1 MKKYIRAVTLVA
13 RELLKDFP
21 DAELVESEPHNTE
34 PDCYMSM
41 LFLAEVD
48 PAKEQ
53 EWSGTV
59 LWRAASNRYRP
70 GHPRRNW
77 FVGVEFIEPISFPDV
92 SDKDIVYE
100 TMRSGG
106 HGGQNV
112 NKVETAV
119 RATHL
124 PQSGDGCPGH
134 PSADRYLCQMQHTT
148 VAVTEQGNGTRSA
161 SPETAA
167 KKRLRRSIFPCV
179 QMGQAYCTSARESR
193 ENILGSIIKQLAI
206 FMKISASAE
215 LVASDG
221 SGDGD
226 VEGFGGAVGVGGE

>member
-1 MKKYIRAVTLVA
+1 MKKYIQLTAGRGPVECARAVTLVA

-59 LWRAASNRYRP
+59 LWRAASDRYRP

-77 FVGVEFIEPISFPDV
+77 FVGVEFIDPISLPDV

-119 RATHL
+119 RARISVKCSSQRS
-124 PQSGDGCPGH
+124 QS
-134 PSADRYLCQMQHTT
+134 Q
-148 VAVTEQGNGTRSA
+148 NK
-161 SPETAA
+161 ETA
-167 KKRLRRSIFPCV
+167 RSLLLLKL
-179 QMGQAYCTSARESR
+179 QQRKDSAT
-193 ENILGSIIKQLAI
+193 
-206 FMKISASAE
+206 ASFR
-215 LVASDG
+215 ASKWG
-221 SGDGD
+221 RHTALMRGNPVKTFSGTL
-226 VEGFGGAVGVGGE
+226 

>member
-1 MKKYIRAVTLVA
+1 MKKYIQLTAGRGPVECARAVALVA
-13 RELLKDFP
+13 GELLKDFP
-21 DAELVESEPHNTE
+21 DAELVESEPHNAE

-41 LFLAEVD
+41 LFLAEVN

-59 LWRAASNRYRP
+59 LWRAASNPYRP

-77 FVGVEFIEPISFPDV
+77 FVGVEFIEPISLPDV
-92 SDKDIVYE
+92 SDKDIVYG

-124 PQSGDGCPGH
+124 PTGISVKCSSQRSQS
-134 PSADRYLCQMQHTT
+134 Q
-148 VAVTEQGNGTRSA
+148 NK
-161 SPETAA
+161 ETARSLLLL
-167 KKRLRRSIFPCV
+167 KLRQRKDSAAASFRASKW
-179 QMGQAYCTSARESR
+179 GRHTSLMRG
-193 ENILGSIIKQLAI
+193 NPVKT
-206 FMKISASAE
+206 F
-215 LVASDG
+215 
-221 SGDGD
+221 SG
-226 VEGFGGAVGVGGE
+226 AL

>member
-1 MKKYIRAVTLVA
+1 MKKYIQLTAGRGPAECARAVTLVA

-48 PAKEQ
+48 VVKEL
-53 EWSGTV
+53 EWTGTI
-59 LWRAASNRYRP
+59 LWRATSNRYRP

-77 FVGVEFIEPISFPDV
+77 FVGVEFIEPISLPDV
-92 SDKDIVYE
+92 SDKDIVYG

-124 PQSGDGCPGH
+124 PTGISVKCSSQRSQS
-134 PSADRYLCQMQHTT
+134 Q
-148 VAVTEQGNGTRSA
+148 NK
-161 SPETAA
+161 ETARSLLLL
-167 KKRLRRSIFPCV
+167 KLRQRKDSAAASFRASKW
-179 QMGQAYCTSARESR
+179 GRHTSLMRG
-193 ENILGSIIKQLAI
+193 NPVKT
-206 FMKISASAE
+206 F
-215 LVASDG
+215 
-221 SGDGD
+221 SG
-226 VEGFGGAVGVGGE
+226 AL

>member
-1 MKKYIRAVTLVA
+1 MKKYIQLTAGRGPVECARAVALVA

-21 DAELVESEPHNTE
+21 DAELVENEPHNTE

-41 LFLAEVD
+41 LFLAEVS

-59 LWRAASNRYRP
+59 LWRAASDRYRP

-77 FVGVEFIEPISFPDV
+77 FVGVEFIEPISLPDV

-124 PQSGDGCPGH
+124 PTGISVKCSSQRSQSQNKERARSLLLLKLQQRKD
-134 PSADRYLCQMQHTT
+134 SAAASFRASKWGRHTSLMR
-148 VAVTEQGNGTRSA
+148 GNPVKT
-161 SPETAA
+161 
-167 KKRLRRSIFPCV
+167 F
-179 QMGQAYCTSARESR
+179 
-193 ENILGSIIKQLAI
+193 
-206 FMKISASAE
+206 
-215 LVASDG
+215 
-221 SGDGD
+221 SG
-226 VEGFGGAVGVGGE
+226 AL

>member
-1 MKKYIRAVTLVA
+1 MKKYIQLTAGRGPVECARAVAQVA
-13 RELLKDFP
+13 GELLKDFP

-59 LWRAASNRYRP
+59 LWRAALDRYRP

-77 FVGVEFIEPISFPDV
+77 FVGVEFIAPVSLPEV

-124 PQSGDGCPGH
+124 PTGISVKCSSQRSQS
-134 PSADRYLCQMQHTT
+134 Q
-148 VAVTEQGNGTRSA
+148 NK
-161 SPETAA
+161 ETARSLLLLKLQQRKDSAAASFREA
-167 KKRLRRSIFPCV
+167 KWGRHTALMRGNPVKTF
-179 QMGQAYCTSARESR
+179 
-193 ENILGSIIKQLAI
+193 
-206 FMKISASAE
+206 
-215 LVASDG
+215 
-221 SGDGD
+221 SG
-226 VEGFGGAVGVGGE
+226 AL

>member
-1 MKKYIRAVTLVA
+1 MKKYIQLTAGRGPVECARAVTLVA
-13 RELLKDFP
+13 GELLKEFP

-59 LWRAASNRYRP
+59 LWRAASNPYRP

-77 FVGVEFIEPISFPDV
+77 FVGVEFIEPISLPDV

-124 PQSGDGCPGH
+124 PTGISVKCSTQRSQS
-134 PSADRYLCQMQHTT
+134 Q
-148 VAVTEQGNGTRSA
+148 NK
-161 SPETAA
+161 ETARGLLLLKLQQRKDFAAASFREA
-167 KKRLRRSIFPCV
+167 KWGRHTALMRGNPVKTFSEAL
-179 QMGQAYCTSARESR
+179 
-193 ENILGSIIKQLAI
+193 
-206 FMKISASAE
+206 
-215 LVASDG
+215 
-221 SGDGD
+221 
-226 VEGFGGAVGVGGE
+226 

>member
-1 MKKYIRAVTLVA
+1 MKKYIQLTAGRGPVECARAVALVA
-13 RELLKDFP
+13 GELLKDFP
-21 DAELVESEPHNTE
+21 DAELVESEPHNAE

-59 LWRAASNRYRP
+59 LWRAASNPYRP

-77 FVGVEFIEPISFPDV
+77 FVGVEFIDPISLPDV

-124 PQSGDGCPGH
+124 PTGISVKCSSQRSQS
-134 PSADRYLCQMQHTT
+134 Q
-148 VAVTEQGNGTRSA
+148 NK
-161 SPETAA
+161 ETARSLLLL
-167 KKRLRRSIFPCV
+167 KLRQRKDSAAASFRASKW
-179 QMGQAYCTSARESR
+179 GRHTSLMRG
-193 ENILGSIIKQLAI
+193 NPVKT
-206 FMKISASAE
+206 F
-215 LVASDG
+215 
-221 SGDGD
+221 SG
-226 VEGFGGAVGVGGE
+226 AL